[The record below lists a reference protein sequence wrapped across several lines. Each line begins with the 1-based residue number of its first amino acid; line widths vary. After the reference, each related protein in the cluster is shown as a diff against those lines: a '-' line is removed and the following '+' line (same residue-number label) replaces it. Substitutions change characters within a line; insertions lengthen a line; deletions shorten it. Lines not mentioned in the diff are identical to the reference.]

1 MEQWNKGIFGHS
13 NIQILEPWKIGTL
26 KNFIFEYLNIFR
38 FEQETYENLNMKH
51 QNIGTF
57 EHWNI
62 ETISIL
68 RHEFH

>member
-1 MEQWNKGIFGHS
+1 MEQWNNGIFEHS

-51 QNIGTF
+51 QNIGTL
-57 EHWNI
+57 EQ
-62 ETISIL
+62 SAS
-68 RHEFH
+68 